1 MIENASRD
9 NALKRALRSEVCRII
24 ADLTHL
30 IPTNFV
36 IVRCLKSGS
45 HVIPQLF
52 LISTFQSFLLMFI
65 LFIYLFIFFCG
76 LKSEADPFML
86 AEVCS
91 MSAAEK
97 SITVHWWAP
106 TSLSRK
112 KYQFL
117 YQMVFNAEMDRYQ
130 IRNRQRGAP
139 MWKLTPKIQTIK
151 YNMVYFGF
159 SKMTNDSKLSPEVLR
174 KLRDVGLIEK
184 GTRVK
189 RL

>member
-65 LFIYLFIFFCG
+65 LFIYLF
-76 LKSEADPFML
+76 
-86 AEVCS
+86 
-91 MSAAEK
+91 
-97 SITVHWWAP
+97 
-106 TSLSRK
+106 
-112 KYQFL
+112 FL
-117 YQMVFNAEMDRYQ
+117 WPE
-130 IRNRQRGAP
+130 IR
-139 MWKLTPKIQTIK
+139 
-151 YNMVYFGF
+151 
-159 SKMTNDSKLSPEVLR
+159 S
-174 KLRDVGLIEK
+174 
-184 GTRVK
+184 
-189 RL
+189 

>member
-65 LFIYLFIFFCG
+65 LFIYYYFFFCA

-139 MWKLTPKIQTIK
+139 MWKLAPTYRPSNTTW
-151 YNMVYFGF
+151 F
-159 SKMTNDSKLSPEVLR
+159 TL
-174 KLRDVGLIEK
+174 GLAK
-184 GTRVK
+184 
-189 RL
+189 